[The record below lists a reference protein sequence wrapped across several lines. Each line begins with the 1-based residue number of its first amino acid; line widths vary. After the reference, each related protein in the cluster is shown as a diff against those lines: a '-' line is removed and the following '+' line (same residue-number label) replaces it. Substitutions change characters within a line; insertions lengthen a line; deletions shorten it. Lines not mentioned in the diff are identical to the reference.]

1 MPEKP
6 PTMSSQPPEESPEDE
21 LKRLEREVEDL
32 EKKAAD
38 FEDRWKRAVDPKG
51 KKAIEWEWSKL
62 KNELA
67 RRILHR
73 DSLK

>member
-6 PTMSSQPPEESPEDE
+6 PTMPPQSPEESPEDE
-21 LKRLEREVEDL
+21 LKRLESEIGDL

-67 RRILHR
+67 RRILRR